1 VGLSGS
7 EKGKCKM
14 VDFSL
19 SRDGEKMEIDFKKGC
34 IDNMKRH
41 EQVALYLLGRLSLTD
56 LAIQFGVSREY
67 LKDFDEELY
76 KLIKKY
82 VMKEK

>member
-1 VGLSGS
+1 
-7 EKGKCKM
+7 M

-19 SRDGEKMEIDFKKGC
+19 SRDGEKMEIDLKKGC
-34 IDNMKRH
+34 VDNMKRH

-56 LAIQFGVSREY
+56 LAILFGVSREY

-76 KLIKKY
+76 MLIKRY